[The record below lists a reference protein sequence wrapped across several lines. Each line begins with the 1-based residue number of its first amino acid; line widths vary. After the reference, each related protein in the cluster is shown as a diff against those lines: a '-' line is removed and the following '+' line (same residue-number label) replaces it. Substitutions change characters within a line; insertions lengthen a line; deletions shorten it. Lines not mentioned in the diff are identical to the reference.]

1 MRQKDNSIHADT
13 KRDQIL
19 LSMLDTDL
27 YKFSVSYAYMS
38 LFPDAE
44 GTFEFCDR
52 SHHKWTEEEYA
63 KLIENMSKLK
73 DLTFTQAQFLWLR
86 ENLSTY
92 IPLHYWEWL
101 WNFRYDIDKI
111 EMRLSPSKELAIS
124 VTDKMHKVT
133 LYEIPVLI
141 VVAYTLGKDVNYD
154 LQKSI
159 EKLAS
164 KVKLANDNCLVFSE
178 FGTRRRISAEMQ
190 DAVVDYLVHNSDTCV
205 GTSNVH
211 FACKYNIKAIGT
223 YPHEWPMFHAAVTG
237 GYIEA
242 NNRAMEDWVK
252 VYDGYLGTALIDAFT
267 TPVFLKNFSKKLA
280 CLFDGVRQDSG
291 DEYVIG
297 NMIIARYKELGID
310 PKKKFIVFSNGLN
323 FHKFKEIKDYFDG
336 KIGVSA
342 GIGTDL
348 TNDPVLVDEDPEHP
362 YKAPSIVMKLMM
374 CRLNSKQEWHFCVK
388 ISDDQGKEMGNH
400 DDIVMAKYQIG
411 MIKSVIPN
419 KEGQHEVFPDWWY
432 QYNKWQIDTPPSCG

>member
-1 MRQKDNSIHADT
+1 MEATT
-13 KRDQIL
+13 KRHEIL

-27 YKFSVSYAYMS
+27 YKFSVSYAYMM
-38 LFPDAE
+38 LYPDAE
-44 GTFEFCDR
+44 GTFVFQDR
-52 SHHKWTEEEYA
+52 GHHKWTDEEFSD
-63 KLIENMSKLK
+63 LVENMKVIESL
-73 DLTFTQAQFLWLR
+73 DISTDQFGWLL

-92 IPLHYWEWL
+92 ISPHYWEWL
-101 WNFRYDIDKI
+101 RSFRYSLKNMDI
-111 EMRLSPSKELAIS
+111 RLNPERELAIS

-133 LYEIPVLI
+133 LYEIPILV
-141 VVAYTLGKDVNYD
+141 VVAYTLGKNVNYNI
-154 LQKSI
+154 LMSI
-159 EKLAS
+159 AKLMT
-164 KVKLANDNCLVFSE
+164 KIKIANDNNLVFSE

-190 DAVVDYLVHNSDTCV
+190 DLVIDSLVKHSKTFV

-211 FACKYNIKAIGT
+211 FACKYGLKAIGT

-297 NMIIARYKELGID
+297 NMIIDRYKQLGID

-323 FHKFKEIKDYFDG
+323 FPKFKEIKDYFDG

-342 GIGTDL
+342 GIGTDS
-348 TNDPVLVDEDPEHP
+348 TNDPVVIRQT
-362 YKAPSIVMKLMM
+362 YKAPSIVMKLMR
-374 CRLNSKQEWHFCVK
+374 CRLNAKQDWHNCVK
-388 ISDDQGKEMGNH
+388 ISDDKGKEMGNRN
-400 DDIVMAKYQIG
+400 DILMAKYQIG
-411 MIKSVIPN
+411 MVTSLDETKINP
-419 KEGQHEVFPDWWY
+419 EWWY
-432 QYNKWQIDTPPSCG
+432 QYNKYQVSDPPSGN

>member
-1 MRQKDNSIHADT
+1 MEATTHRHE
-13 KRDQIL
+13 IL

-27 YKFSVSYAYMS
+27 YKFSVSYAYMM
-38 LFPDAE
+38 LYPDAE
-44 GTFEFCDR
+44 GTFVFQDR
-52 SHHKWTEEEYA
+52 SHHKWTDEEFHE
-63 KLIENMSKLK
+63 LLENMKTIERLNISY
-73 DLTFTQAQFLWLR
+73 DQFEWLL
-86 ENLSTY
+86 ESLSTY
-92 IPLHYWEWL
+92 ISPHYWEWL
-101 WNFRYDIDKI
+101 RSFRFSLKKMNISLTP
-111 EMRLSPSKELAIS
+111 ERELAIS

-133 LYEIPVLI
+133 LYEIPVLV
-141 VVAYTLGKDVNYD
+141 VVAYTMGMNVQYD
-154 LQKSI
+154 LQKSM
-159 EKLAS
+159 EKLLG
-164 KVKLANDNCLVFSE
+164 KIHLANENNLVFSE

-190 DAVVDYLVHNSDTCV
+190 DNVIENLVKYSKTFV

-211 FACKYNIKAIGT
+211 FACKYGLKAIGT

-291 DEYVIG
+291 DEYIIG
-297 NMIIARYKELGID
+297 NMIIDRYKQLGID

-323 FHKFKEIKDYFDG
+323 FPKFKAVKDYFDG

-348 TNDPVLVDEDPEHP
+348 TNDPVIPGNDS
-362 YKAPSIVMKLMM
+362 YKAPSIVMKLMA
-374 CRLNSKQEWHFCVK
+374 CRLNSKQDWHNCVK
-388 ISDDQGKEMGNH
+388 ISDDKGKEMGDEN
-400 DDIVMAKYQIG
+400 DIIMAKYQIG
-411 MIKSVIPN
+411 MIKSLD
-419 KEGQHEVFPDWWY
+419 KDAKAGPDWWY
-432 QYNKWQIDTPPSCG
+432 QYNKFQVNDPPAGN

>member
-1 MRQKDNSIHADT
+1 MNTTTASRKD
-13 KRDQIL
+13 IL
-19 LSMLDTDL
+19 LSILDTDL
-27 YKFSVSYAYMS
+27 YKFSVSYAYMM
-38 LFPDAE
+38 LYPDAE
-44 GTFEFCDR
+44 GTFVFQDR
-52 SHHKWTEEEYA
+52 SHHKWTDEEYDA
-63 KLIENMSKLK
+63 LLENLKTIENLTIS
-73 DLTFTQAQFLWLR
+73 DLQFEWLL

-92 IPLHYWEWL
+92 ISPHYWEWL
-101 WNFRYDIDKI
+101 RSFKFSFKNLDISLTP
-111 EMRLSPSKELAIS
+111 ERELAIS

-133 LYEIPVLI
+133 LYEIPILV
-141 VVAYTLGKDVNYD
+141 VVAYTMGSDVKYD
-154 LQKSI
+154 LDKSMARLRWKI
-159 EKLAS
+159 D
-164 KVKLANDNCLVFSE
+164 LANHNNLVFSE

-190 DAVVDYLVHNSDTCV
+190 ENVIKDLVHYSKTFV

-211 FACKYNIKAIGT
+211 FACKYGLKAIGT

-291 DEYVIG
+291 DEYIIG
-297 NMIIARYKELGID
+297 NMIIDRYKQLGID

-323 FHKFKEIKDYFDG
+323 FPKFKEINDYFKD

-348 TNDPVLVDEDPEHP
+348 TNDPVLVGEKPYEP
-362 YKAPSIVMKLMM
+362 SSYKAPSIVMKLMA
-374 CRLNSKQEWHFCVK
+374 CRLNTNQDWHNCVK
-388 ISDDQGKEMGNH
+388 ISDDKGKEMGDQN
-400 DDIVMAKYQIG
+400 DILMAKYQIG
-411 MIKSVIPN
+411 MIKTLDKDSKIN
-419 KEGQHEVFPDWWY
+419 PDWWW
-432 QYNKWQIDTPPSCG
+432 QYNKYQIDDPPSAS

>member
-1 MRQKDNSIHADT
+1 MFMRDRKD
-13 KRDQIL
+13 IL

-52 SHHKWTEEEYA
+52 SHHKWTDEEFDILE
-63 KLIENMSKLK
+63 ENMKSLK
-73 DLTFTQAQFLWLR
+73 SLNISMDQLAWLFA
-86 ENLSTY
+86 NLSNY
-92 IPLHYWEWL
+92 IAPHYWEWL
-101 WNFRYDIDKI
+101 YSFRYNPNIIKMSLNQ
-111 EMRLSPSKELAIS
+111 ERELCIS
-124 VTDKMHKVT
+124 VTDKMYKVT
-133 LYEIPVLI
+133 LYEIPVL
-141 VVAYTLGKDVNYD
+141 VTVAYTLGIDVNYD
-154 LQKSI
+154 LKKSM
-159 EKLAS
+159 EKLLG
-164 KVKLANDNCLVFSE
+164 KIQIANENNLVFSE
-178 FGTRRRISAEMQ
+178 FGTRRRISAQMQ
-190 DAVVDYLVHNSDTCV
+190 DCVIENLVKHSKTFV

-211 FACKYNIKAIGT
+211 FACKYGIKAIGT

-297 NMIIARYKELGID
+297 NMIIDRYKQLGID

-323 FHKFKEIKDYFDG
+323 FQKFKEINDYFKD

-348 TNDPVLVDEDPEHP
+348 TNDPVIPGNAT
-362 YKAPSIVMKLMM
+362 YKAPSIVMKLMA
-374 CRLNSKQEWHFCVK
+374 CRLNSNQVWHNCVK
-388 ISDDQGKEMGNH
+388 ISDDKGKEMGNKN
-400 DDIVMAKYQIG
+400 DLLMAKYQIG
-411 MIKSVIPN
+411 MITSLDERPVKINP
-419 KEGQHEVFPDWWY
+419 EWWY
-432 QYNKWQIDTPPSCG
+432 QYNKFQVSDPPSGN

>member
-1 MRQKDNSIHADT
+1 
-13 KRDQIL
+13 
-19 LSMLDTDL
+19 MLDTDL
-27 YKFSVSYAYMS
+27 YKFSVSYAYMM
-38 LFPDAE
+38 LYPDAE
-44 GTFEFCDR
+44 GTFVFQDR
-52 SHHKWTEEEYA
+52 SHHKWTDEEFDE
-63 KLIENMSKLK
+63 LLENMKTIERLNISYG
-73 DLTFTQAQFLWLR
+73 QFEWLL

-92 IPLHYWEWL
+92 ISPHYWEWL
-101 WNFRYDIDKI
+101 RSFRFSLKKMNISLTP
-111 EMRLSPSKELAIS
+111 ERELAIS

-133 LYEIPVLI
+133 LYEIPVLV
-141 VVAYTLGKDVNYD
+141 VVAYTMGVNDWYD
-154 LQKSI
+154 LQKSM
-159 EKLAS
+159 EKLLG
-164 KVKLANDNCLVFSE
+164 KIHLANENNLVFSE

-190 DAVVDYLVHNSDTCV
+190 DNVIENLVKYSKTFV

-211 FACKYNIKAIGT
+211 FACKYGLKAIGT

-291 DEYVIG
+291 DEYIIG
-297 NMIIARYKELGID
+297 NMIIDRYKQLGID

-323 FHKFKEIKDYFDG
+323 FPKFKAVKDYFDE

-348 TNDPVLVDEDPEHP
+348 TNDPVIPGNDS
-362 YKAPSIVMKLMM
+362 YKAPSIVMKLMA
-374 CRLNSKQEWHFCVK
+374 CRLNSKQNWHNCVK
-388 ISDDQGKEMGNH
+388 ISDDKGKEMGDEN
-400 DDIVMAKYQIG
+400 DIIMAKYQIG
-411 MIKSVIPN
+411 MIKSLD
-419 KEGQHEVFPDWWY
+419 KDAKAGPDWWY
-432 QYNKWQIDTPPSCG
+432 QYNKFQVNDPPAGN

>member
-1 MRQKDNSIHADT
+1 MLDRNT
-13 KRDQIL
+13 IL

-27 YKFSVSYAYMS
+27 YKFSVSYAYMM
-38 LFPDAE
+38 LYPDAE
-44 GTFEFCDR
+44 GTFVFQDR
-52 SHHKWTEEEYA
+52 NHHKWTDEEYDA
-63 KLIENMSKLK
+63 LLENMKTIEGLRVSY
-73 DLTFTQAQFLWLR
+73 DQFVWLLA
-86 ENLSTY
+86 NLSTY
-92 IPLHYWEWL
+92 ISPHYWEWL
-101 WNFRYDIDKI
+101 CSFRFSLKKMNISLTP
-111 EMRLSPSKELAIS
+111 ERELAIS

-133 LYEIPVLI
+133 LYEIPVLV
-141 VVAYTLGKDVNYD
+141 VVAYTLGMDVKYD

-159 EKLAS
+159 EKLLGKIQIS
-164 KVKLANDNCLVFSE
+164 NENNLVFSE

-190 DAVVDYLVHNSDTCV
+190 DKVIENLVKHSKTFV

-211 FACKYNIKAIGT
+211 FACKYGIKAIGT

-297 NMIIARYKELGID
+297 NMIIDRYKQLGID

-323 FHKFKEIKDYFDG
+323 FPKFKEINDYFKD

-348 TNDPVLVDEDPEHP
+348 TNDPVIPGDVI
-362 YKAPSIVMKLMM
+362 YKAPSIVMKLMA
-374 CRLNSKQEWHFCVK
+374 CRLNSNQDWHNCVK
-388 ISDDQGKEMGNH
+388 ISDDQGKEMGNKN
-400 DDIVMAKYQIG
+400 DLLMAKYQIG
-411 MIKSVIPN
+411 MITSLEEPEKVN
-419 KEGQHEVFPDWWY
+419 LDWWY
-432 QYNKWQIDTPPSCG
+432 QYDKYQDNTPPSAG